1 VKRATPKTSKSIDE
15 GLLERALLGKVND
28 LVAELCE
35 TRKTIN
41 LMEVCGTHTM
51 AISGFGI
58 RRAVDQRLRLLSGP
72 GCPVCVTDQAEI
84 DAAIGIAQ
92 GDLGHNPS
100 LGLGHGPK
108 SPDGD
113 SPRRAG
119 TRRNPVQSPRFR
131 SCPAPV
137 VVTFGDM
144 IRVPG
149 SRTSLEQ
156 EKAKGADVR
165 VVYSALDALRL
176 AQDAPGREFV
186 FLGVG
191 FETTAPTVAATV
203 LAAQESGVRNFFV
216 LPMFKTIPPA
226 LEVIA
231 SSKRVNVDGFILPG
245 HVSTIIGTRPY
256 EFLRDKCRL
265 PSCVVGFEALDVLQG
280 IHMLLRQM
288 QTGPLVEIQYKRSV
302 RPEGNEKAQ
311 QVMDTVLEPCDA
323 VWRGIGTI
331 PGSGLTLRREFAE
344 FDARKRFRIVHRSSS
359 IVHRSSPCRCGD
371 VMLGLI
377 VPPECKLFAKACT
390 PESPVG
396 PCMVSTEG
404 ACAAYFKYDRN

>member
-1 VKRATPKTSKSIDE
+1 VKAEHHKATRKLDE
-15 GLLERALLGKVND
+15 GALERALLSRVNS
-28 LVAELCE
+28 LVIELCE

-58 RRAVDQRLRLLSGP
+58 RRAVDPRLRLLSGP
-72 GCPVCVTDQAEI
+72 GCPVCVTSQGEI
-84 DAAIGIAQ
+84 DAAISVAG
-92 GDLGHNPS
+92 
-100 LGLGHGPK
+100 K
-108 SPDGD
+108 PD
-113 SPRRAG
+113 
-119 TRRNPVQSPRFR
+119 V
-131 SCPAPV
+131 V

-149 SRTSLEQ
+149 TRTSLEQ

-176 AQDAPGREFV
+176 AQDAPGLQFV

-256 EFLRDKCRL
+256 EFLRDKYRL
-265 PSCVVGFEALDVLQG
+265 PSCVVGFEALDVLLG
-280 IHMLLRQM
+280 IQMLLGQM
-288 QTGPLVEIQYKRSV
+288 QTGPEVQIQYRRSV

-311 QVMDTVLEPCDA
+311 HVMDAVLEPCDA
-323 VWRGIGTI
+323 EWRGLGTI
-331 PGSGLTLRREFAE
+331 ARSGLTFRKEFAE
-344 FDARKRFRIVHRSSS
+344 FDARRRFRIRNRQSS
-359 IVHRSSPCRCGD
+359 IANRQSACRCGD
-371 VMLGLI
+371 VMLGVI
-377 VPPECKLFAKACT
+377 VPPECKLFAKTCT

-404 ACAAYFKYDRN
+404 ACAAYYKYDRA